1 MEVQRFTPALFST
14 SSSSSSSSQYLCQA
28 PGVVDSQDVDVIL
41 AAESLNEG
49 KVDLQGH
56 VFYVF
61 VVGGEDAQD
70 DIIRVPGEGR
80 KSKTDAQSLYNFI
93 AEQCARC

>member
-1 MEVQRFTPALFST
+1 M
-14 SSSSSSSSQYLCQA
+14 
-28 PGVVDSQDVDVIL
+28 
-41 AAESLNEG
+41 
-49 KVDLQGH
+49 DLQGH